1 MEKESIPMKVNKNLG
16 MLLLGIYLI
25 VYGVVNL
32 FKISFSGLFTVVSLY
47 VLVTGLVILLFDKA
61 ST

>member
-1 MEKESIPMKVNKNLG
+1 MKVNKNLG